1 MGVKIPYLTQTGN
14 YAGNILKICLE
25 VDQSGATNI
34 QYSIT
39 KKAMLSGPASK
50 KTMSGTGAHEWRP
63 TPRSTPLVS
72 RLSVE
77 EKVAH
82 DKFISTFE

>member
-50 KTMSGTGAHEWRP
+50 GGGGGNKMA
-63 TPRSTPLVS
+63 
-72 RLSVE
+72 
-77 EKVAH
+77 K
-82 DKFISTFE
+82 KKN